1 MLASSANNVVYV
13 LWVVA
18 VVGMIVL
25 VVRRRPS

>member
-1 MLASSANNVVYV
+1 MLASAANNVVYV